1 MNTLFKKAN
10 KRLSEL
16 VQTAWSWSV
25 CVYPFHSFSK
35 ARGEDFLPSGVE
47 FSSATCGSI
56 PSPEPFLNTFRA
68 DTVSVLS
75 AVWVLFVAAVLR
87 PLLPLQY
94 RDSPPPGLQVSRRGL
109 RGTHPAPSRPWVPGS
124 RAHTPLSLFAGKAS
138 KPLETSLPAP
148 HLQAHTPSSSLSVP
162 AVLTGNP
169 WAPPPTGLLWRG
181 GGVRWWCKQQ
191 GR

>member
-1 MNTLFKKAN
+1 M
-10 KRLSEL
+10 
-16 VQTAWSWSV
+16 

-35 ARGEDFLPSGVE
+35 ARGEDAFFQVACE

-87 PLLPLQY
+87 PLLPLQH

-109 RGTHPAPSRPWVPGS
+109 RGTHPAPKPLALGAAKPGS
-124 RAHTPLSLFAGKAS
+124 HSSVAICWQSLCRWKPACQPPTSKHIHLPL
-138 KPLETSLPAP
+138 LPFCAR
-148 HLQAHTPSSSLSVP
+148 L
-162 AVLTGNP
+162 LTGNP
-169 WAPPPTGLLWRG
+169 PGLHLPTGLPLAGVG
-181 GGVRWWCKQQ
+181 GGGWWWWCKCR
-191 GR
+191 GVGDSREWVR